1 MAEPK
6 ASSRASRPPAIRTH
20 FSQSEDQTG
29 ADSTSSVEKAK
40 ISLDKTRST
49 RIQLSWP
56 SYLAWIPTNWSWVK
70 IRLALRCAVAAWV
83 SSLLF
88 IIPTVQVWIGQA
100 SFLLLIAAF
109 LSPPVDPF
117 LAVLEREVL
126 ISLFVAATWGFAC
139 LGMFLAN
146 LARTNTDTSVPIQ
159 TALFSNGQY
168 VEAAPSAIL
177 AIFIFLG
184 TAILLYIRVHQGPG
198 PYLFATLFSC
208 ICLITNLTTA
218 VLVPYPYYILGRSIF
233 IPLVFHSII
242 SILASIVLFP
252 ESLSNNFTK
261 RVAAVFTPLQKATTI
276 HMTLLRT
283 TPGGDCVE
291 EFKEHINTLAGSV
304 AQSEAALGPLAQA
317 ARLLPSEV
325 VYSRYSPRDWRPLQD
340 LARRIAVRAHGM
352 MIYFTLI
359 DPTRERFP
367 VTPATTRPGTPAGT
381 TPSTPVEK
389 HSDPPH
395 HHHLSNLL
403 HRAHLHHSGR
413 HHRAS
418 SSYGHRHTAH
428 APVGVFES
436 QRYLD
441 LEAHVWHDPRT
452 ESHTTQT
459 HSLLQES
466 CTPLLEQCQ
475 TATGCLQ
482 TWFSG
487 AAARDGASWKLAK
500 SIFTS
505 ALLNSKAKFER
516 REQAKRLQW
525 EERVSEIRN
534 VRRNLEE
541 ELNRFRQETRLNVV
555 KPYTDAL
562 DPLDSPTG
570 TDESNLWSYDYNQIP
585 SHRYLF
591 NCYVY
596 QYHLMRFA
604 DMLGELLD
612 HVIRLETRPERRH
625 RRVWTPK
632 IQSLVSFALFLEW
645 IKGVWSDSDNV
656 GRSASTGAEG
666 EEGEE
671 EDPDRVQHVDRDRR
685 RDVELDEMSGETR
698 VGNGIGIGMGG
709 DEEDNMYGMGLP
721 YPKRRDPDALP
732 PGNVWELMGRWV
744 YKRVVGLT
752 GGNALYAVK
761 AGVLTTLMCI
771 PFFIRGSAQFAYD
784 NRFLWGIVMAQLTSA
799 RFRGDTTFGFLTRIL
814 STFLGGGVGLC
825 MWYICAPTTGHQAS
839 PYALGAIFAVCFPFF
854 FYIRLYIP
862 GPPMRI
868 LIFFVTTVLVI
879 GYSYQDQFQALPS
892 SPGVGWSVAWRRFL
906 LVACGV
912 FAAFVFSFF
921 PPAFTLRRYQRT
933 TLATT
938 CAELGVIYCAVLSLP
953 NANSSSNKNNTGD
966 HDPATQT
973 LGHSEETHAI
983 VARLIA
989 IRGKLGRLKAGKV
1002 NVKYEISLR
1011 GKWPEERY
1019 HTLFELQMQIS
1030 YSLSHLLSI
1039 IEHLEPAWTRALLS
1053 RTRFIDPNFQGDVL
1067 AVISMIS
1074 TSLRTGT
1081 PLPQITPC
1089 PLVDR
1094 FMLKYHGLNVIHKE
1108 AEEDYGLPRTLTK
1121 ETLENEQYLMFCVG
1135 VSTAFGIVG
1144 RLDRLMVAAKEIVGE
1159 QYHIQGLGSTGFG
1172 AGAGRRESVPLGSRT
1187 STRMQ

>member
-1 MAEPK
+1 MTELPK
-6 ASSRASRPPAIRTH
+6 PRPPAIHTH
-20 FSQSEDQTG
+20 FSKPEDQNAT
-29 ADSTSSVEKAK
+29 DSHTSSSSVNKTK
-40 ISLDKTRST
+40 IIDKKRAMTSKW
-49 RIQLSWP
+49 QWP
-56 SYLAWIPTNWSWVK
+56 SFLAWIPANWLWLK
-70 IRLALRCAVAAWV
+70 IRLALRCAIAAWV
-83 SSLLF
+83 SSVLF

-117 LAVLEREVL
+117 LAVVEREVL
-126 ISLFVAATWGFAC
+126 ISLFVAATWAFAC

-146 LARTNTDTSVPIQ
+146 LARTNTDILVPIQ

-218 VLVPYPYYILGRSIF
+218 ALVPYPYYVLGRSIF
-233 IPLVFHSII
+233 IPLVFHSLI
-242 SILASIVLFP
+242 SILASILLFP
-252 ESLSNNFTK
+252 ESLSNNFTT
-261 RVAAVFTPLQKATTI
+261 RVAAVFAPLQKATSI
-276 HMTLLRT
+276 HLTLLRT
-283 TPGGDCVE
+283 KPGGDCVE
-291 EFKEHINTLAGSV
+291 EFREHINALSGVV

-340 LARRIAVRAHGM
+340 LARRVAVRSNGM

-381 TPSTPVEK
+381 APSTPVEK
-389 HSDPPH
+389 HSEPPH

-403 HRAHLHHSGR
+403 HRAHLHNSSRH

-418 SSYGHRHTAH
+418 SSYGHRHTSH

-459 HSLLQES
+459 HNLLQES

-475 TATGCLQ
+475 SATGCLQ
-482 TWFSG
+482 SWFAG
-487 AAARDGASWKLAK
+487 AASRDGASWKLAK
-500 SIFTS
+500 AILSS
-505 ALLNSKAKFER
+505 ALFSTAAKTER
-516 REQAKRLQW
+516 REKAKQFQW
-525 EERVSEIRN
+525 EERVAEIRN
-534 VRRNLEE
+534 VRQKLEE
-541 ELNRFRQETRLNVV
+541 ELALFRRVARLNVV
-555 KPYTDAL
+555 KLYTDAL
-562 DPLDSPTG
+562 DPLDSPSA
-570 TDESNLWSYDYNQIP
+570 DDSYLWSYDYNQLP

-632 IQSLVSFALFLEW
+632 LHSLASIALFLQW
-645 IKGVWSDSDNV
+645 IKGVWTYSDNV
-656 GRSASTGAEG
+656 GRSASSGYEG

-671 EDPDRVQHVDRDRR
+671 EDPDRVQHVDRDRS
-685 RDVELDEMSGETR
+685 RDVELDELSGETR
-698 VGNGIGIGMGG
+698 VGNGVVR
-709 DEEDNMYGMGLP
+709 DEEDDMYGVGLP
-721 YPKRRDPDALP
+721 YPKWRDPDALP
-732 PGNVWELMGRWV
+732 PSNVWELMGRWM

-814 STFLGGGVGLC
+814 STFLGGAVGLC
-825 MWYICAPTTGHQAS
+825 MWYICAPTTGHHAS

-868 LIFFVTTVLVI
+868 LIFFVTAVLVI
-879 GYSYQDQFQALPS
+879 GYSYQDQYQALPS

-912 FAAFVFSFF
+912 FAAFIFSFF

-933 TLATT
+933 ALATT

-953 NANSSSNKNNTGD
+953 YASPSGHGGDNKNDTS
-966 HDPATQT
+966 HDDPRTWT

-1019 HTLFELQMQIS
+1019 HTLFDLQMQIS
-1030 YSLSHLLSI
+1030 YSLSHLLSV

-1074 TSLRTGT
+1074 TSLRTGS

-1159 QYHIQGLGSTGFG
+1159 QYHIQGLGFGGFG
-1172 AGAGRRESVPLGSRT
+1172 SGIARREGVPLGSRT
-1187 STRMQ
+1187 STRI

>member
-1 MAEPK
+1 MPESEK
-6 ASSRASRPPAIRTH
+6 QLRAPRPPAIHTH
-20 FSQSEDQTG
+20 FSKSENQNVIDNTT
-29 ADSTSSVEKAK
+29 STSSTSRKDEIPRKPQM
-40 ISLDKTRST
+40 
-49 RIQLSWP
+49 IQLKWQWP
-56 SYLAWIPTNWSWVK
+56 SSLAWVPANWSWMK
-70 IRLALRCAVAAWV
+70 IRLALRCAIAAWI
-83 SSLLF
+83 SSVLF
-88 IIPTVQVWIGQA
+88 VIPAVQVWIGQA

-109 LSPPVDPF
+109 LSPPIDPF

-126 ISLFVAATWGFAC
+126 ISLFVAATWAFAC

-146 LARTNTDTSVPIQ
+146 LARTNLDTSVSIQ

-177 AIFIFLG
+177 AIFIFIG

-218 VLVPYPYYILGRSIF
+218 VLVPYPYYVLGRAIF

-242 SILASIVLFP
+242 SILASIILFP

-261 RVAAVFTPLQKATTI
+261 RVAAVFTPLQKATAI
-276 HMTLLRT
+276 HLTLLRT

-291 EFKEHINTLAGSV
+291 EFKGHIDSLAGVV

-340 LARRIAVRAHGM
+340 LARRVAVRANGM
-352 MIYFTLI
+352 SIYFTLI

-367 VTPATTRPGTPAGT
+367 ITPATTRPGTPAGT
-381 TPSTPVEK
+381 SPSTPVER
-389 HSDPPH
+389 HSEPPH

-403 HRAHLHHSGR
+403 HRAHLHNSNR
-413 HHRAS
+413 FHHRAS
-418 SSYGHRHTAH
+418 SSYGNRHTSH

-459 HSLLQES
+459 HNLLQES

-475 TATGCLQ
+475 SATACLQ
-482 TWFSG
+482 SWFAG
-487 AAARDGASWKLAK
+487 AAARDGTTAAQ
-500 SIFTS
+500 I
-505 ALLNSKAKFER
+505 ER
-516 REQAKRLQW
+516 RENAKQLEW
-525 EERVSEIRN
+525 EKRVSEIRS
-534 VRRNLEE
+534 VREKLEE
-541 ELNRFRQETRLNVV
+541 ELIRFRTVARMNVV

-562 DPLDSPTG
+562 DP
-570 TDESNLWSYDYNQIP
+570 YNQLP

-604 DMLGELLD
+604 DILGELLD

-632 IQSLVSFALFLEW
+632 FHNL
-645 IKGVWSDSDNV
+645 
-656 GRSASTGAEG
+656 AS
-666 EEGEE
+666 
-671 EDPDRVQHVDRDRR
+671 HVDRDRR
-685 RDVELDEMSGETR
+685 RDVELDELSDETR
-698 VGNGIGIGMGG
+698 VGNGVVG

-732 PGNVWELMGRWV
+732 PSNVAELMGRWS
-744 YKRVVGLT
+744 YKRIVGLT
-752 GGNALYAVK
+752 TGNALYAVK

-771 PFFIRGSAQFAYD
+771 PFFIPGSAQFAYN

-799 RFRGDTTFGFLTRIL
+799 RFRGDTTFGFLTRIF

-825 MWYICAPTTGHQAS
+825 MWYICAPTKGHQAS

-912 FAAFVFSFF
+912 FAAFIFSFF

-933 TLATT
+933 ALATT

-953 NANSSSNKNNTGD
+953 YSK
-966 HDPATQT
+966 
-973 LGHSEETHAI
+973 THAI

-989 IRGKLGRLKAGKV
+989 IRSKLGRLKTGKV

-1019 HTLFELQMQIS
+1019 HTLFDLQMQIS
-1030 YSLSHLLSI
+1030 YSLSHLLSV

-1053 RTRFIDPNFQGDVL
+1053 RTRFSDPNFQGDVL

-1074 TSLRTGT
+1074 TSLRTGS

-1108 AEEDYGLPRTLTK
+1108 AEEDYGLPRTLTR

-1135 VSTAFGIVG
+1135 VSTAFGIVS

-1159 QYHIQGLGSTGFG
+1159 QYHIQGIGFG
-1172 AGAGRRESVPLGSRT
+1172 GFGSVTTRREGVPLGSRT
-1187 STRMQ
+1187 STRM

>member
-1 MAEPK
+1 MPESEK
-6 ASSRASRPPAIRTH
+6 QLRAPRPPAIHTH
-20 FSQSEDQTG
+20 FSKSENQNVIDSST
-29 ADSTSSVEKAK
+29 STSSTSRKHE
-40 ISLDKTRST
+40 IPRKTRM
-49 RIQLSWP
+49 IQPKWQWP
-56 SYLAWIPTNWSWVK
+56 SSLAWVPANWSWMK
-70 IRLALRCAVAAWV
+70 IRLALRCAIAAWI
-83 SSLLF
+83 SSVLF
-88 IIPTVQVWIGQA
+88 VIPAVQVWIGQA

-109 LSPPVDPF
+109 LSPPIDPF

-126 ISLFVAATWGFAC
+126 ISLFVAATWAFAC

-146 LARTNTDTSVPIQ
+146 LARTNLDTSVSIQ

-177 AIFIFLG
+177 AIFIFIG

-218 VLVPYPYYILGRSIF
+218 VLVPYPYYILGRAIF

-242 SILASIVLFP
+242 SILASIILFP

-276 HMTLLRT
+276 HLTLLRT

-291 EFKEHINTLAGSV
+291 EFKGHIDSLAGVV

-340 LARRIAVRAHGM
+340 LARRVAVRANGM
-352 MIYFTLI
+352 SIYFTLI

-367 VTPATTRPGTPAGT
+367 TTRPGTPAGT
-381 TPSTPVEK
+381 SPSTPVER
-389 HSDPPH
+389 HSEPPH

-403 HRAHLHHSGR
+403 HRAHLHNSNR
-413 HHRAS
+413 FHHRAS
-418 SSYGHRHTAH
+418 SSYGNRHTSH

-459 HSLLQES
+459 HNLLQES

-475 TATGCLQ
+475 SATACLQ
-482 TWFSG
+482 SWFAG
-487 AAARDGASWKLAK
+487 AAARDGTSWRLAK
-500 SIFTS
+500 GILSS
-505 ALLNSKAKFER
+505 ALLSTAAQIER
-516 REQAKRLQW
+516 RENAKQLEW
-525 EERVSEIRN
+525 EKRVSEIRI
-534 VRRNLEE
+534 VREKLEE
-541 ELNRFRQETRLNVV
+541 ELIRFRTVARMNVV

-562 DPLDSPTG
+562 DPVDSPISAE
-570 TDESNLWSYDYNQIP
+570 DSNHWNYEYNQLP

-632 IQSLVSFALFLEW
+632 FHNLASVTVFLEW
-645 IKGVWSDSDNV
+645 IKGVWTDNDNV
-656 GRSASTGAEG
+656 GRSASSGAEG

-685 RDVELDEMSGETR
+685 RDVELDELSDETR
-698 VGNGIGIGMGG
+698 VGNGVVG

-732 PGNVWELMGRWV
+732 PSNVAELMGRWI
-744 YKRVVGLT
+744 YKRIVGLT
-752 GGNALYAVK
+752 TGNALYAVK

-771 PFFIRGSAQFAYD
+771 PFFIPGSAQFAYD

-799 RFRGDTTFGFLTRIL
+799 RFRGDTTFGFLTRIF

-825 MWYICAPTTGHQAS
+825 MWYICAPTKGHQAS

-868 LIFFVTTVLVI
+868 LIFYVTTVLVI

-912 FAAFVFSFF
+912 FAAFIFSFF

-933 TLATT
+933 ALATT

-953 NANSSSNKNNTGD
+953 YSSSLGQGGGNTNDTNNGD
-966 HDPATQT
+966 LGKQT

-989 IRGKLGRLKAGKV
+989 IRSKLGRLKTGKV

-1019 HTLFELQMQIS
+1019 HTLFDLQMQIS
-1030 YSLSHLLSI
+1030 YSLSHLLSV

-1053 RTRFIDPNFQGDVL
+1053 RTRFTDPNFQGDVL

-1074 TSLRTGT
+1074 TSLRTGS

-1108 AEEDYGLPRTLTK
+1108 AEEDYGLPRTLTR

-1135 VSTAFGIVG
+1135 VSTAFGIVS

-1159 QYHIQGLGSTGFG
+1159 QYHIQGIGFG
-1172 AGAGRRESVPLGSRT
+1172 GFGSVTTRREGVPLGSRT
-1187 STRMQ
+1187 STRM

>member
-6 ASSRASRPPAIRTH
+6 VSSRASRPPAIRTH

-29 ADSTSSVEKAK
+29 ADSNTTSSVEKAK
-40 ISLDKTRST
+40 ISLDKKRST

-56 SYLAWIPTNWSWVK
+56 TYLAWIPTNWSWVK

-261 RVAAVFTPLQKATTI
+261 RVAAVFTPLQKATAI

-413 HHRAS
+413 HHHRAS
-418 SSYGHRHTAH
+418 SSY
-428 APVGVFES
+428 VGVFES

-487 AAARDGASWKLAK
+487 AAARDGA
-500 SIFTS
+500 
-505 ALLNSKAKFER
+505 KAKIKR
-516 REQAKRLQW
+516 WEQAKRFQW
-525 EERVSEIRN
+525 EEHISRIWN
-534 VRRNLEE
+534 E

-555 KPYTDAL
+555 KPYMDAL

-570 TDESNLWSYDYNQIP
+570 IDESNLWSYDYNQLP

-632 IQSLVSFALFLEW
+632 IQSLVSFA
-645 IKGVWSDSDNV
+645 
-656 GRSASTGAEG
+656 ASTGAEG

-671 EDPDRVQHVDRDRR
+671 EDPDLVQH
-685 RDVELDEMSGETR
+685 
-698 VGNGIGIGMGG
+698 MGG

-732 PGNVWELMGRWV
+732 PGNIWELMGRWV

-868 LIFFVTTVLVI
+868 LIFFVTTVLVSVESSSRMIVI

-1019 HTLFELQMQIS
+1019 HTLFELQMCIS

-1159 QYHIQGLGSTGFG
+1159 QYHIQGLGFTGFG